1 MAVRLLRAL
10 SAAAL
15 LFAGHVAVEAAAGS
29 TAGAMANPRTVEV
42 GDQLRATQ
50 DVTLD
55 EAVIRKGSKISVSR
69 KSKAAGRVFLDVALA
84 DGHVVK
90 GVPLADILKSFER
103 VEG

>member
-1 MAVRLLRAL
+1 
-10 SAAAL
+10 
-15 LFAGHVAVEAAAGS
+15 
-29 TAGAMANPRTVEV
+29 MANPRTVEV

-84 DGHVVK
+84 DGHAVK

>member
-1 MAVRLLRAL
+1 MAVRSLRAF
-10 SAAAL
+10 AAAVL
-15 LFAGHVAVEAAAGS
+15 LFTGHTALEAASGAAPAAVAG
-29 TAGAMANPRTVEV
+29 PKTVEV

-55 EAVIRKGSKISVSR
+55 EAVIRKGSTVSVSR

-90 GVPLADILKSFER
+90 SVPLTDILKSFER